1 MKKSLI
7 IFMLVVSVIFISG
20 CTGDGQTDADAL
32 SPDLIIKPS
41 DVPGLTLDDGY
52 TFYEVQTDTT
62 FVDGGKFD
70 RYKENLSV
78 GYRNV
83 GEKSKWEDQSGRV
96 LRVELLKYDSNFGL
110 ENIISQMKYES
121 DTRTEEIKQD
131 EAEYGVKIGFG
142 DPNIGNNSFYV
153 SSTDVE
159 TGIQSTNVFFVF
171 NNNIAVVDVTDD
183 GKKSYNDAIRISK
196 LMVSKLN

>member
-1 MKKSLI
+1 MKNSLI
-7 IFMLVVSVIFISG
+7 ICILIVSVIFISG
-20 CTGDGQTDADAL
+20 CTGDGQTDADDL

-52 TFYEVQTDTT
+52 TFYAVEVNTV

-70 RYKENLSV
+70 RYTDNLST

-83 GEKSKWEDQSGRV
+83 GEKSKWEDQSGRI

-110 ENIISQMKYES
+110 ENIISQMKYVS
-121 DTRTEEIKQD
+121 DTKAEEIKSD
-131 EAEYGVKIGFG
+131 EAEYGVKIEFG
-142 DPNIGNNSFYV
+142 EPNIGNHSFYV

-159 TGIQSTNVFFVF
+159 TGVQSTNVYFVY
-171 NNNIAVVDVTDD
+171 NNNIAVVDVTDK

-196 LMVSKLN
+196 LMISKLN